1 MDKVEKIACD
11 RREFLLGG
19 TAIAGAA
26 VAGVLLPTGVAL
38 AQQTK
43 LRVGLM
49 LPYTGTYAGLGV
61 AITNGFKLAIEEHGG
76 KLGGREIEYFTV
88 DDESNPA
95 KAPENTNKLVQRD
108 KVDVVIGTVHSG
120 VAMGMAR
127 VIRESGTLWINP
139 NAGADDV
146 TGPLCAPNFFR
157 TSFSNW
163 QTTHALGKVLKAKG
177 HKNAVFI
184 TWKYAAGEQMTAGFK
199 EGFEKEGGKL
209 TKELYVPFP
218 QVEFQAL
225 LTEIASI
232 KPDAVVAF
240 FAGGGAAKFLKDY
253 QAAGLKGKIPLYGPG
268 FLTDGVLDAVGDA
281 ADGVET
287 TLHYGDGLDTKKDKA
302 FRLAYAKTYK
312 LQPDVYAVQGYDAGQ
327 LLAAGMAAVKGNIGD
342 KTTMIKAMEAARID
356 SPRGQWTLSKAHN
369 PVQDMYLRKVVG
381 KENKV
386 IGVAWKAL
394 ADPARGCK
402 A

>member
-1 MDKVEKIACD
+1 MHENEKLGYD
-11 RREFLLGG
+11 RREFLRGS
-19 TAIAGAA
+19 TAIAGATA
-26 VAGVLLPTGVAL
+26 AGVLLPTGISL
-38 AQQTK
+38 AQQAK
-43 LRVGLM
+43 LKVGLM
-49 LPYTGTYAGLGV
+49 LPYTGTYAQLGV
-61 AITNGFKLAIEEHGG
+61 AITNGFKLAVEERGG

-120 VAMGMAR
+120 VAMGMAK

-139 NAGADDV
+139 NAGADEV

-177 HKNAVFI
+177 HKTAVFI
-184 TWKYAAGEQMTAGFK
+184 TWKYAAGEQMMAGFK

-253 QAAGLKGKIPLYGPG
+253 QAAGLKGKIPLYGSG
-268 FLTDGVLDAVGDA
+268 FLTDGVLEAVGDA
-281 ADGVET
+281 AEGIET
-287 TLHYGDGLDTKKDKA
+287 TLHYADGLDTKKDKA
-302 FRLAYAKTYK
+302 FRLAYAKAFK

-327 LLAAGMAAVKGNIGD
+327 LLAAGMDAVKGNIGD
-342 KTTMIKAMEAARID
+342 KAAMIKAMEAAKID
-356 SPRGQWTLSKAHN
+356 SPRGPWTLSKSHN

-386 IGVAWKAL
+386 QGVAWKAL